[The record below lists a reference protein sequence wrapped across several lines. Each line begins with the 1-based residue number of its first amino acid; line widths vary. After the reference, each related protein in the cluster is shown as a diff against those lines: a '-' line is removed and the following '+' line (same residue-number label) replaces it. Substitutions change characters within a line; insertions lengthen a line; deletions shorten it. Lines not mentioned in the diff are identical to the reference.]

1 MLLLLGPSGR
11 LLDSLYAAKDLSL
24 GGRGEGSLGSL
35 RLRLKRLHLLER
47 AATRQRAQVSLGLLT
62 YYTPFLEYT

>member
-1 MLLLLGPSGR
+1 MPLPLGPSSGP
-11 LLDSLYAAKDLSL
+11 LDGLYAAKDLSL

-35 RLRLKRLHLLER
+35 RLRFKRLHPPER